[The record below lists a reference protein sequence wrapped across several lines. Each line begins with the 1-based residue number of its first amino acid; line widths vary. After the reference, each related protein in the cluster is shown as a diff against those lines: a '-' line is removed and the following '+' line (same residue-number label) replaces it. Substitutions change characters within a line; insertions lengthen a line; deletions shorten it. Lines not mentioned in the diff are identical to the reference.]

1 MTKLKLSYKG
11 KIVAT
16 IAVIVSFIILAW
28 PFSGSKDAYFHNN
41 MLAIV
46 QTIISM
52 IYLIWQ
58 MNWHDRYKKSNPYPY
73 SNFESDEIKA
83 FKLQQLAKNKKQYIL
98 VCTICTIANICLV
111 GPVFVSP
118 GKSPINLFVG
128 LVMLVVA
135 LLLTI
140 YALIINII
148 KLSFFTISYIH
159 DFYKSFD
166 FAEFILNF
174 PIVSDLF
181 EQPKT
186 NERPVTKEKEKPT
199 KKINM

>member
-58 MNWHDRYKKSNPYPY
+58 MNWHDRYKKSNLYGY
-73 SNFESDEIKA
+73 NFGRSKEMEA
-83 FKLQQLAKNKKQYIL
+83 FRLQQLAKNKKQYIL

-128 LVMLVVA
+128 LVMLAVT
-135 LLLTI
+135 LFLTI

-148 KLSFFTISYIH
+148 KLSFFTISHIQ
-159 DFYKSFD
+159 DFYESFD
-166 FAEFILNF
+166 FAEFILNL

-186 NERPVTKEKEKPT
+186 NEQPANKEKEKPT
-199 KKINM
+199 KKISM

>member
-11 KIVAT
+11 KVVAT

-73 SNFESDEIKA
+73 SIFESDEIKA
-83 FKLQQLAKNKKQYIL
+83 FRLQQLAKNKKQYIL

-135 LLLTI
+135 LFLTI

-148 KLSFFTISYIH
+148 KFSFFTISHIQ

-166 FAEFILNF
+166 SAEFVLNL
-174 PIVSDLF
+174 PIVRDLF
-181 EQPKT
+181 EQPVT
-186 NERPVTKEKEKPT
+186 NEKEKPT

>member
-1 MTKLKLSYKG
+1 MTELKLSYKG
-11 KIVAT
+11 KVVAT

-83 FKLQQLAKNKKQYIL
+83 FRLQQLAKNKKQYIL

-111 GPVFVSP
+111 GPVFISP
-118 GKSPINLFVG
+118 GK
-128 LVMLVVA
+128 A
-135 LLLTI
+135 
-140 YALIINII
+140 
-148 KLSFFTISYIH
+148 
-159 DFYKSFD
+159 
-166 FAEFILNF
+166 
-174 PIVSDLF
+174 
-181 EQPKT
+181 Q
-186 NERPVTKEKEKPT
+186 
-199 KKINM
+199 

>member
-11 KIVAT
+11 KVVAT

-28 PFSGSKDAYFHNN
+28 PFSGSKDAGFHNN
-41 MLAIV
+41 ILAIV

-58 MNWHDRYKKSNPYPY
+58 MNWHDRYKKSNLYGY
-73 SNFESDEIKA
+73 NFGRSKEMEA
-83 FKLQQLAKNKKQYIL
+83 FRLQQLAKNKKQYIL

-128 LVMLVVA
+128 LVMLAVA
-135 LLLTI
+135 LFLTI
-140 YALIINII
+140 YALIINIV
-148 KLSFFTISYIH
+148 KLSCFTISHIQ
-159 DFYKSFD
+159 DFYKFFD
-166 FAEFILNF
+166 FAEFVLNL

-181 EQPKT
+181 EQPA
-186 NERPVTKEKEKPT
+186 NKEKEKPT
-199 KKINM
+199 KKISM

>member
-11 KIVAT
+11 KVVAT

-28 PFSGSKDAYFHNN
+28 PFSGSKDAGFHNN
-41 MLAIV
+41 ILAIV

-58 MNWHDRYKKSNPYPY
+58 MNWHDRYKKSNLYGY
-73 SNFESDEIKA
+73 NFGRSKEMEA
-83 FKLQQLAKNKKQYIL
+83 FRLLQLAKNKKQYIL

-118 GKSPINLFVG
+118 GSSPINLFVG
-128 LVMLVVA
+128 LVLLAVA
-135 LLLTI
+135 LFLTI
-140 YALIINII
+140 YALIINIV
-148 KLSFFTISYIH
+148 KLSFFTFSYIH
-159 DFYKSFD
+159 DFYESFD
-166 FAEFILNF
+166 FAEFVLNL

-186 NERPVTKEKEKPT
+186 KKKEKPT
-199 KKINM
+199 KKINL

>member
-11 KIVAT
+11 KVVAT

-28 PFSGSKDAYFHNN
+28 PFSGSKDAGFHNN
-41 MLAIV
+41 ILAIV

-58 MNWHDRYKKSNPYPY
+58 MNWHDRYKKSNLYGY
-73 SNFESDEIKA
+73 NFGRSKEMEA
-83 FKLQQLAKNKKQYIL
+83 FRLQQLAKNKKQYIL

-111 GPVFVSP
+111 GPIFVSP

-128 LVMLVVA
+128 LVMLAVT
-135 LLLTI
+135 LFLTI

-148 KLSFFTISYIH
+148 KLSFFTISHIQ
-159 DFYKSFD
+159 DFYESFD
-166 FAEFILNF
+166 FAEFILNL

-186 NERPVTKEKEKPT
+186 NEQPVTKKKEKPT

>member
-11 KIVAT
+11 KVVAT
-16 IAVIVSFIILAW
+16 IAVIISFIILAW

-58 MNWHDRYKKSNPYPY
+58 MNWHDRYKKSNLYGY
-73 SNFESDEIKA
+73 NFGRSKEMEA
-83 FKLQQLAKNKKQYIL
+83 FRLQQLAKNKKQYIL
-98 VCTICTIANICLV
+98 VCTIANICLV

-128 LVMLVVA
+128 LVMLAVA
-135 LLLTI
+135 LFLTI
-140 YALIINII
+140 YAFIINIV
-148 KLSFFTISYIH
+148 KLSCFTISYIH
-159 DFYKSFD
+159 DFYKFFD
-166 FAEFILNF
+166 FAEFVLNL

-181 EQPKT
+181 EQPA
-186 NERPVTKEKEKPT
+186 NKEKEKPT
-199 KKINM
+199 KKISM

>member
-11 KIVAT
+11 KVVAT

-28 PFSGSKDAYFHNN
+28 PFSGSKDAGFHNN
-41 MLAIV
+41 ILAIV

-52 IYLIWQ
+52 IYLVWQ
-58 MNWHDRYKKSNPYPY
+58 MNWHDRYKKSNLYGY
-73 SNFESDEIKA
+73 NFGRSKEMEE
-83 FKLQQLAKNKKQYIL
+83 FGLQQQAKNKKQYVL
-98 VCTICTIANICLV
+98 TCTICTIANICLI

-128 LVMLVVA
+128 LVLLLVA
-135 LLLTI
+135 LFLTI
-140 YALIINII
+140 YALVTNIV
-148 KLSFFTISYIH
+148 KFSFFTFNYIH
-159 DFYKSFD
+159 DFCESFD
-166 FAEFILNF
+166 FSEFVLNL

>member
-1 MTKLKLSYKG
+1 MSKLKLSYKG
-11 KIVAT
+11 KVVAT

-83 FKLQQLAKNKKQYIL
+83 FRLQQLAKNKKQ
-98 VCTICTIANICLV
+98 
-111 GPVFVSP
+111 
-118 GKSPINLFVG
+118 K
-128 LVMLVVA
+128 
-135 LLLTI
+135 TI
-140 YALIINII
+140 YFSLYNLYNR
-148 KLSFFTISYIH
+148 KY
-159 DFYKSFD
+159 
-166 FAEFILNF
+166 
-174 PIVSDLF
+174 LF
-181 EQPKT
+181 SRT
-186 NERPVTKEKEKPT
+186 CIR
-199 KKINM
+199 